1 VSAALLVF
9 AATGA
14 LLIAAGAALARAGEQ
29 ISRATGV
36 GRVWIGAVLIA
47 AATSLPEL
55 ATDVSAVRLGAPDLA
70 AGDLFGSSMA
80 NMLIL
85 AAVDLAF
92 RRRQLLRQAAL
103 DNALLASLAIV
114 LNALGAIFVL
124 ARPRH
129 HLLGVAPESL
139 LLVAVYLAGV
149 RAVYRHGRRLA
160 PGSEKPAR
168 ADRQR
173 LRGASLRFGVAALV
187 TFGAAPPFAASAQA
201 VAELSGLGSTFV
213 GAFLVGLA
221 TSLPELVAAV
231 AAVRLGAFDLAVG
244 NLFGS
249 NAFNMAI
256 FLAMDL
262 AAPEP
267 IFAALDPDHALVAAS
282 AVLLMAL
289 GVAAMVYRA
298 ERRFGLLEPDS
309 LLMVAFYAASAWM
322 LYARSGAAG

>member
-1 VSAALLVF
+1 
-9 AATGA
+9 
-14 LLIAAGAALARAGEQ
+14 
-29 ISRATGV
+29 
-36 GRVWIGAVLIA
+36 
-47 AATSLPEL
+47 
-55 ATDVSAVRLGAPDLA
+55 VRLGAPDLA

-256 FLAMDL
+256 FFALDL
-262 AAPEP
+262 AQPGSLFAASDPAHALTA
-267 IFAALDPDHALVAAS
+267 IFAMV
-282 AVLLMAL
+282 LMAL
-289 GVAAMVYRA
+289 GLAAIVYRA
-298 ERRFGLLEPDS
+298 ERRNVLVEPDS
-309 LLMVAFYAASAWM
+309 LLLLLAYLAAVVWLHAI
-322 LYARSGAAG
+322 AAGS